1 MGYFP
6 ATTEATPKTDERKLI
21 APVWHTIVLIVIM
34 VLLSLSQMHQTQ
46 KLSAMNLSSRLPLYI
61 FMICF
66 ELSLLLYVWG
76 LGLRKTGTRVS
87 DLIGGKWATA
97 SDFGR
102 DVGVA
107 LLFWVVVVAMLGAMN
122 KILGG
127 NQGALEAVKD
137 LLPQSPAEMVVWVLL
152 SVTAG
157 FCEETVF
164 RGYFQKQFFALTG
177 RVEIAIVLQA
187 IVFGIG
193 HVYQGTKSAFVITIY
208 GALFGILAAKR
219 KSLRPGMMQH
229 AAQDSFS
236 GIAASILARHKY
248 F

>member
-1 MGYFP
+1 MGSLP
-6 ATTEATPKTDERKLI
+6 ATAETAAKPDERKLI
-21 APVWHTIVLIVIM
+21 APLWHTIVFILIL

-46 KLSAMNLSSRLPLYI
+46 KLSAMNLTSRLPLYI
-61 FMICF
+61 FMIGF
-66 ELSLLLYVWG
+66 ELAMLLYVWG
-76 LGLRKTGTRVS
+76 LGLRKTGVKLG

-97 SDFGR
+97 SEFWR

-107 LLFWVVVVAMLGAMN
+107 FIFWIVVVAMLGAMN

-137 LLPQSPAEMVVWVLL
+137 LLPQSPAEMAVWVAL

-157 FCEETVF
+157 FCEETIF

-177 RVEIAIVLQA
+177 RIEIAIVLQA

-236 GIAASILARHKY
+236 GIAASTLARHKY